1 MRAMADELATLCAR
15 AASNPYEI
23 AALVA
28 VLERKNILPQEV
40 VDGIARLKQNTGKA
54 R

>member
-1 MRAMADELATLCAR
+1 MASAIARLA
-15 AASNPYEI
+15 AA